1 MFSWGSWPLYKFQW
15 VLIPS
20 HSSHGISWWL
30 SLVQKWTHNFR
41 SPWDW
46 SEGLSYTRR
55 RVLFSLV
62 TKKEGS
68 VLAIIGSHFWP
79 QTQREIDLGESCH
92 WGQKSRQ
99 IERRRVRNS
108 ITDRAQLTQRPGLPC
123 EVLHYWKAVWVGF
136 YLSQNN
142 SIKVLSCIWILVSH
156 LSWQTV
162 NVVLIRRSWF
172 IPANNTLFLG
182 KRCGHLYFSWLKEEI
197 IISILKHY
205 FKGLIRPYS

>member
-1 MFSWGSWPLYKFQW
+1 MAFPDDCHWSRNGHIILEAHGTEAKVYPTHGEEFYSLWWPRRKAQ
-15 VLIPS
+15 S
-20 HSSHGISWWL
+20 WL
-30 SLVQKWTHNFR
+30 SL
-41 SPWDW
+41 
-46 SEGLSYTRR
+46 G
-55 RVLFSLV
+55 
-62 TKKEGS
+62 
-68 VLAIIGSHFWP
+68 AIFWP

-123 EVLHYWKAVWVGF
+123 EVLHYLKAVWVGF